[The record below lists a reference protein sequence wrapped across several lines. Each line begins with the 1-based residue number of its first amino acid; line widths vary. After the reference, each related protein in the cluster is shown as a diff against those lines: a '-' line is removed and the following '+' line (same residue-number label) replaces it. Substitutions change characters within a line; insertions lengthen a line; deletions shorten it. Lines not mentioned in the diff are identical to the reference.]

1 MHVVLQP
8 SPSVS
13 HKYRVLLP
21 NKKTIDF
28 GQTNFRDYTDH
39 GNPKIMR
46 AHLIRKGAVIPNEVR
61 METDPYE
68 IHRGMLYVDVSTD
81 EDWEDPHRQG
91 YWDRWLLW
99 SYPTVAQAQLFMTM
113 RKGILFM
120 PTPESMWFADYY
132 KNF

>member
-8 SPSVS
+8 SPSIS

-21 NKKTIDF
+21 DKRAIDF
-28 GQTNFRDYTDH
+28 GHNDFRDYTQH

-46 AHLIRKGAVIPNEVR
+46 AHLLKRGAVIPSEVR

-68 IHRGMLYVDVSTD
+68 IQRGMLNVDKSTE
-81 EDWEDPHRQG
+81 EDWDDPFRQG

-99 SYPTVAQAQLFMTM
+99 SYPTVPQAQLFMTM

-120 PTPESMWFADYY
+120 PTPESMWFADYHKKY
-132 KNF
+132 